1 MTYTKK
7 FTLLLTIILVLALGA
22 CAPAQPTEPA
32 ATPVDLDAFATQ
44 VAGQVIAQITQTAAA
59 QPTHTPTPEAT
70 ATPAETPT
78 PAATAIPLA
87 TAAPGL
93 CDNAA
98 YVADISIPDGTSI
111 NAGSEF
117 LKTWRIKNTGT
128 CAWKADY
135 RLIYGYPAGGP
146 FANASATVGKD
157 VAPGETIDLSV
168 TLKAPAAKG
177 AYTGAWRMSN
187 SAGIA
192 FGEFV
197 TVVINVP

>member
-1 MTYTKK
+1 MTHTQKRA
-7 FTLLLTIILVLALGA
+7 LLLTAILTLALAA
-22 CAPAQPTEPA
+22 CGPAQTAEPA
-32 ATPVDLDAFATQ
+32 PTPIDLDAFATQ

-59 QPTHTPTPEAT
+59 QPTLTPTPA
-70 ATPAETPT
+70 ASPTPAETPT
-78 PAATAIPLA
+78 PEATTLPQA
-87 TAAPGL
+87 TVTQGV
-93 CDNAA
+93 CDDAA

-128 CAWKADY
+128 CTWKANY
-135 RLIYGYPAGGP
+135 RLIYAYPANGP

-168 TLKAPAAKG
+168 TLKAPAEKG
-177 AYTGAWRMSN
+177 SYTGAWRMANAS
-187 SAGIA
+187 GFA

-197 TVVINVP
+197 TVVIVVP